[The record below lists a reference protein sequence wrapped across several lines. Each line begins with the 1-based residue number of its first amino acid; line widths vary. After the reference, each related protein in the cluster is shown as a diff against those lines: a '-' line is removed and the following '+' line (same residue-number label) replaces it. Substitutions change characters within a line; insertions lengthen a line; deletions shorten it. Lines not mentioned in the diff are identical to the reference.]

1 MQFVSVFTLDSRIYI
16 RYIYIRKLEPIFE
29 SQNPPVQRKIDQTYI
44 IKIMDITP
52 YFPSLYPGRG
62 NGGGLSLAASP
73 GRSGQ
78 GIGPG
83 KQCLLYRAI
92 VHRHTYRS
100 YSRGRSQERGEFRE
114 GGETNTNKRFFLQSP
129 LKIRNYICILVIN
142 GLLPIVAANGV
153 NLLLLPLNRKS
164 GKHGRVQH
172 WVHERRSCPF
182 ILLLFS
188 ILRIGVKD
196 LLLLEIVYKLS
207 PLHFI
212 R

>member
-129 LKIRNYICILVIN
+129 LKIRNYILY
-142 GLLPIVAANGV
+142 A
-153 NLLLLPLNRKS
+153 
-164 GKHGRVQH
+164 
-172 WVHERRSCPF
+172 F
-182 ILLLFS
+182 
-188 ILRIGVKD
+188 
-196 LLLLEIVYKLS
+196 
-207 PLHFI
+207 
-212 R
+212 

>member
-1 MQFVSVFTLDSRIYI
+1 M
-16 RYIYIRKLEPIFE
+16 
-29 SQNPPVQRKIDQTYI
+29 
-44 IKIMDITP
+44 
-52 YFPSLYPGRG
+52 
-62 NGGGLSLAASP
+62 
-73 GRSGQ
+73 
-78 GIGPG
+78 
-83 KQCLLYRAI
+83 
-92 VHRHTYRS
+92 HRHTYRS

-196 LLLLEIVYKLS
+196 LLLFEIVYKMS